1 MATHSPSYYQYR
13 SCTNILGSKSCIPA
27 QLFCDRVINCAFEE
41 KFGSDE
47 YIANCLPV
55 LLKLLLPRA
64 RQQIFSTTTWRPTTL
79 SSATNPVTLTTTL
92 PPIVTS
98 VSTTPSTTTTTST
111 TTTAPSTTSV
121 TTTIATTTPPST
133 TTTTTTST
141 TTTPEPALQSGIE
154 LSSTTAIP
162 SSVPFTIQLQNHLF
176 DISPPV
182 ITVTHRTTPPTPTP
196 TTTTTS
202 TTTLAPTPAVEFTST
217 EFHTVRLPP
226 EFEETVNYH
235 DISIGNN
242 LTLLSQQTPEV
253 LEPNMTF
260 TGIDNTLSVEED
272 QGQVEQLNADI
283 DVNEAEHQNKDTL
296 LISPGL
302 FEEDANGSTTLWI
315 IFVILVMLAVICIL
329 RLYCCRNRVIWI
341 PNPKML
347 RAQRKRREMSINN
360 QARNYPD
367 VHRSSTLKTSSL
379 GRSTETT
386 PPSYDILFPKKR
398 LHDADVLP

>member
-1 MATHSPSYYQYR
+1 
-13 SCTNILGSKSCIPA
+13 
-27 QLFCDRVINCAFEE
+27 
-41 KFGSDE
+41 
-47 YIANCLPV
+47 
-55 LLKLLLPRA
+55 
-64 RQQIFSTTTWRPTTL
+64 
-79 SSATNPVTLTTTL
+79 
-92 PPIVTS
+92 
-98 VSTTPSTTTTTST
+98 
-111 TTTAPSTTSV
+111 
-121 TTTIATTTPPST
+121 
-133 TTTTTTST
+133 
-141 TTTPEPALQSGIE
+141 
-154 LSSTTAIP
+154 
-162 SSVPFTIQLQNHLF
+162 
-176 DISPPV
+176 
-182 ITVTHRTTPPTPTP
+182 
-196 TTTTTS
+196 
-202 TTTLAPTPAVEFTST
+202 
-217 EFHTVRLPP
+217 
-226 EFEETVNYH
+226 
-235 DISIGNN
+235 
-242 LTLLSQQTPEV
+242 
-253 LEPNMTF
+253 MTF